1 MSSYHDN
8 LQVQI
13 LISSNRF
20 VYFQTIRNF
29 VCYYNEQGSYSLRNL
44 T

>member
-1 MSSYHDN
+1 MLFSFCKYK
-8 LQVQI
+8 